1 MEEAQKID
9 RYARR
14 PMTVMME
21 RTGSRWQVIGI
32 LPAPGPNDG
41 VPRRELVRD
50 GGETCIFR
58 WEGLDLVLTPDACD
72 DYWFNLTSPQPRLYV
87 ICQTGED
94 GDPIPLRIT
103 ANQDDSVAAEEV
115 EELFYQA
122 AMPAN
127 IVVWIKDFVANN
139 YRPGPRKQ
147 KIKGKQG
154 DKYLT
159 PFDVEKP

>member
-1 MEEAQKID
+1 MKEAKTMD

-21 RTGSRWQVIGI
+21 RTGPRWQVIGI
-32 LPAPGPNDG
+32 LPSSQSSDG
-41 VPRRELVRD
+41 VPRREMVRD
-50 GGETCIFR
+50 GGDTCIYR
-58 WEGLDLVLTPDACD
+58 WEGLDLLLTPDACD
-72 DYWFNLTSPQPRLYV
+72 DYWFNLTSAQPKVYV
-87 ICQTGED
+87 ICQTGPD
-94 GDPIPLRIT
+94 GEPLPLRIT
-103 ANQDDSVAAEEV
+103 ANQDESVAAEEV

-127 IVVWIKDFVANN
+127 IVVWIREYVATH

-147 KIKGKQG
+147 KIKGKKG

-159 PFDVEKP
+159 PFDAEKP